1 MLSRSRHDDCIKR
14 FGVWPGSGR
23 FLCVRADTDIA
34 GLVDPVQI
42 NVVNVMQPHNKN
54 RHRSA
59 PRVEALE
66 GKTLLSAGL
75 MGQHAAP
82 HAMTAAA
89 LAHAA
94 VSFSGTLAGVYSN
107 VHIPFAG
114 YLLSYSTSGTLTGIG
129 SAHLH
134 SSIFARPSARARRAL
149 GQFIV
154 RNAGGS
160 MTMNV
165 STSATTGTY
174 SYKVIRAT
182 GVDASYKGGTGVVTI
197 TQNPTHSFPYYV
209 SGLATM
215 TFTPG

>member
-1 MLSRSRHDDCIKR
+1 MLSRSRHGGCIKR
-14 FGVWPGSGR
+14 FGVWPGSAR
-23 FLCVRADTDIA
+23 FLCVRANTYIA
-34 GLVDPVQI
+34 ELADPVQI
-42 NVVNVMQPHNKN
+42 NVVNIMRPHNKN

-59 PRVEALE
+59 PQVEALE
-66 GKTLLSAGL
+66 GKTLLSAAL

-82 HAMTAAA
+82 HAMSAAA
-89 LAHAA
+89 VTRVAA
-94 VSFSGTLAGVYSN
+94 PISATLSGVYSN

-134 SSIFARPSARARRAL
+134 SSIFARPSARAGRAI

-182 GVDASYKGGTGVVTI
+182 GVDASYKGETGVVTI